1 MEQVQGMRGISWEEI
16 EFILS
21 ERHTR
26 RDAPVVVVVHK
37 AMRRERIKPYR
48 RSVPVSRETSSRGLA
63 GSRRAYA
70 KARTP
75 SLGKGERTR
84 TRIRARMSI

>member
-1 MEQVQGMRGISWEEI
+1 MEQVQGMRGISWEEV

-21 ERHTR
+21 KRHAR
-26 RDAPVVVVVHK
+26 RDAPVVVVHK